1 MKKKIIII
9 MIGIAVFAGI
19 ILKVLGIYRVKEL
32 ILQSPIPDLY
42 IKYIRRE
49 KVFDPDHVIT
59 SLDNGMPII
68 VNKHDRCVCWFIR
81 LLGHWDSNETR
92 VLEHIIKKGFKII
105 EVGANFGVYT
115 LKMAQLVGEKGKIYA
130 FEANPTVSKY
140 LSQSIK
146 INNLNSIVTLFE
158 KAAGDIP
165 GQSFLN
171 FGLQNIG
178 GGHLVETASPFSVK
192 TEIVRLDDVVK
203 EEHIDV
209 LKIDAEG
216 FELKILKGAKSI
228 IDKNIDHII
237 IIMEF
242 IPTHL
247 ENQKSDPKEI
257 VNLLKSYGFNLWKVG
272 KKSLGEQALVP
283 ITYDDLFNLTAADI
297 LASRK
302 SFL

>member
-1 MKKKIIII
+1 MKKKIIIC
-9 MIGIAVFAGI
+9 MILACIVGGIFVKI
-19 ILKVLGIYRVKEL
+19 LGIYRIKEL

-49 KVFDPDHVIT
+49 KVFDSDHVIT

-92 VLEHIIKKGFKII
+92 VLEHIIKKGFKVI
-105 EVGANFGVYT
+105 EVGANFGVHT
-115 LKMAQLVGEKGKIYA
+115 LKMAQIVGEKGKIYA

-165 GQSFLN
+165 GQSFLD
-171 FGLQNIG
+171 FGIENIG
-178 GGHLVETASPFSVK
+178 GGHLVDYGSSSSVK
-192 TEIVRLDDVVK
+192 TEIVRLDDVIK
-203 EEHIDV
+203 EEHIDI
-209 LKIDAEG
+209 LKMDAEG
-216 FELKILKGAKSI
+216 FELKILKGSKSI

-237 IIMEF
+237 IMMEF

-247 ENQKSDPKEI
+247 ENQKSDPKEL
-257 VNLLKSYGFNLWKVG
+257 VKLLKSYGFNLWKIG
-272 KKSLGEQALVP
+272 KKSLGEQRLVP

-302 SFL
+302 SLL